1 MTARRHGWRRGVA
14 VNEAFRPQRMTGQQR
29 YAVEVADRLVEVD
42 GTRPLRPRG
51 WWARG
56 LRAWAWV
63 LVVLPWISRRRV
75 LVSLTARAPL
85 WHPRHV
91 LVVHD
96 LFVLTDPQWYSRAYI
111 WTHAPLLRAQLR
123 GAASVVAVS
132 EPVAAQVRAHT
143 GAPVHVAPNAPS
155 ALFTRRPP
163 DPDVLADRGLSAGR
177 YLLAVGSLDPRKN
190 LPRLAAAYGLLS
202 DEERAATPLVVVG
215 GGAAIFSTDEV
226 VWPDGVVATGYV
238 EDAELVELYRGAAG
252 VVFPSLAE
260 GFGLP
265 IVEAAMAGAPLAL
278 SDIPVFRWIL
288 DGAPAAFLDPLDE
301 VSIAGAMRALAAGD
315 VRALDEAEAA
325 ALADRFSWDAS
336 AAVLTAAAHEVARR

>member
-1 MTARRHGWRRGVA
+1 M
-14 VNEAFRPQRMTGQQR
+14 NEAFRPQRMTGQQR
-29 YAVEVADRLVEVD
+29 YAVEVADRLAEAD
-42 GTRPLRPRG
+42 GIRPLGPRG

-63 LVVLPWISRRRV
+63 LVVLPWATRRRV

-96 LFVLTDPQWYSRAYI
+96 LFVLTDPGWYSRAYI

-123 GAASVVAVS
+123 GAASIVAVS
-132 EPVAAQVRAHT
+132 EPVAEQVRAHT
-143 GAPVHVAPNAPS
+143 AAPVHVAPNAPS
-155 ALFTRRPP
+155 ALFTRRTP
-163 DPDVLADRGLSAGR
+163 DAEVLAARGLSPRR

-190 LPRLAAAYGLLS
+190 LPRLAAAYGSLTA
-202 DEERAATPLVVVG
+202 EERAATPLVVVG
-215 GGAAIFSTDEV
+215 GGAAIFSTDELE
-226 VWPDGVVATGYV
+226 WPEGVVPTGYV

-288 DGAPAAFLDPLDE
+288 DGAPAAYLDPLD
-301 VSIAGAMRALAAGD
+301 VASIAEAMRALAAGA
-315 VRALDEAEAA
+315 VAPLDGAEAA

-336 AAVLTAAAHEVARR
+336 AAVLAEAALEVARK